1 MKFSILTFGCKVNQ
15 YDSQEMREAL
25 GAFMEEAHR
34 GEPAEVVVVNTCT
47 VTAEAD
53 RQSRQAMRRL
63 RRTNPSARIIASGC
77 YARRASEEL
86 LKDGLADAVARGT
99 GPGPLLDA
107 LGLSAPK
114 NSGRRGIGG
123 FAGHARA
130 FVKVQDGCDR
140 RCAFCI
146 VPLVRG
152 KSESRP
158 AGDIINE
165 VRGLAGGGV
174 PEVVLCGVRL
184 NAYRDPQGGGKL
196 ASLVQSL
203 LDIPELV
210 RPSKDGRDLAHSG
223 RARLRLSSIYPGDV
237 EPELVELLAGHP
249 RMCRHAHL
257 PIQSGS
263 DPVLRAM
270 RRGYTAADIKALAG
284 GLRRLSPSLGLTA
297 DIIAG
302 FPGET
307 EEDVRATMELLAECG
322 FHRLHLF
329 PFSARP
335 GTPAAALEPVPAPL
349 IKERMGRLAELG
361 RSLLIKSQEKEVGRE
376 AEVVVEAR
384 ERGGWRRGVTGNYH
398 TVMFQGAAGVAG
410 AIARLKI
417 TGIEDGALRGVPAGG
432 G

>member
-25 GAFMEEAHR
+25 GSFLEEAQK
-34 GEPAEVVVVNTCT
+34 GEKAGVVVVNTCT

-53 RQSRQAMRRL
+53 RQSRQAMRRI
-63 RRTNPSARIIASGC
+63 RRSNPEARIIASGC

-86 LKDGLADAVARGT
+86 LKEGLADAVVQGT

-107 LGLSAPK
+107 LGMSSRRAVE
-114 NSGRRGIGG
+114 RRGIAG
-123 FAGHARA
+123 FAGHTRA

-146 VPLVRG
+146 VPAVRG
-152 KSESRP
+152 KSESRF
-158 AGDIINE
+158 ALEITEE
-165 VRGLAGGGV
+165 VRGLAVGGV

-184 NAYRDPQGGGKL
+184 NAYRDPLSGGKL
-196 ASLVQSL
+196 ASLVEGL
-203 LDIPELV
+203 LAIPEI
-210 RPSKDGRDLAHSG
+210 
-223 RARLRLSSIYPGDV
+223 ARLRLSSIYPGDV
-237 EPELVELLAGHP
+237 EPALIELLAGHP
-249 RMCRHAHL
+249 RMCPHAHL
-257 PIQSGS
+257 PVQSGS
-263 DPVLRAM
+263 DSVLRAM
-270 RRGYTAADIKALAG
+270 RRGYTAEDIRALAG
-284 GLRRLSPSLGLTA
+284 GLRRINPAMGLTA

-307 EEDVRATMELLAECG
+307 DLDVRATMELLVECG

-335 GTPAAALEPVPAPL
+335 GTPAAEMEPVPAPL

-361 RSLLIKSQEKEVGRE
+361 QTLLINAQKREVGRE
-376 AEVVVEAR
+376 TEVVVEAR

-398 TVMFQGAAGVAG
+398 TVMFRGPAG
-410 AIARLKI
+410 ASGALARLRI

-432 G
+432 GGA

>member
-25 GAFMEEAHR
+25 GVFMSEAGR
-34 GEPAEVVVVNTCT
+34 GEKAEVVVVNTCT

-63 RRTNPSARIIASGC
+63 RRANPRAKIIASGC
-77 YARRASEEL
+77 YARRASDEL
-86 LKDGLADAVARGT
+86 LKEGLADVVVQGT

-107 LGLSAPK
+107 LGMPERKGAP
-114 NSGRRGIGG
+114 GHGIGA

-146 VPLVRG
+146 VPAVRG

-158 AGDIINE
+158 AREIIAE
-165 VRGLAGGGV
+165 IQGLARGGV

-184 NAYRDPQGGGKL
+184 NAYRDPENGGKL
-196 ASLVQSL
+196 ASLVEGL
-203 LDIPELV
+203 LAIPELI
-210 RPSKDGRDLAHSG
+210 
-223 RARLRLSSIYPGDV
+223 RLRLSSIYPGDV
-237 EPELVELLAGHP
+237 EPELIALLAGHP

-257 PIQSGS
+257 PVQSGS
-263 DPVLRAM
+263 DAVLSAM
-270 RRGYTAADIKALAG
+270 RRGYTAGDIRALAG
-284 GLRRLSPSLGLTA
+284 ELRRIAPNMGLTA

-307 EEDVRATMELLAECG
+307 DGDVRATMDLLSGCG

-335 GTPAAALEPVPAPL
+335 GTPAAALKPVPAPL
-349 IKERMGRLAELG
+349 IKERMGMLAELG
-361 RSLLIKSQEKEVGRE
+361 KTLLIKSQEREVGRE

-384 ERGGWRRGVTGNYH
+384 ERGGWRRGVTDNYH
-398 TVMFQGAAGVAG
+398 TVMFQGASGNAG
-410 AIARLKI
+410 ALARLRI

>member
-1 MKFSILTFGCKVNQ
+1 MS
-15 YDSQEMREAL
+15 EA
-25 GAFMEEAHR
+25 GR
-34 GEPAEVVVVNTCT
+34 GEKAEVVVVNTCT

-53 RQSRQAMRRL
+53 RQSRQAMRRI
-63 RRTNPSARIIASGC
+63 RRGNPGAKIIASGC
-77 YARRASEEL
+77 YARRASDEL
-86 LKDGLADAVARGT
+86 IGEGLADAVVQGT

-107 LGLSAPK
+107 LGMPGKKGAP
-114 NSGRRGIGG
+114 RRGIGG

-146 VPLVRG
+146 VPSVRG

-158 AGDIINE
+158 AIEIIE
-165 VRGLAGGGV
+165 EIRGLARGGV

-184 NAYRDPQGGGKL
+184 NAYRDPENGGKL
-196 ASLVQSL
+196 ASLVEGL
-203 LDIPELV
+203 LAIPELN
-210 RPSKDGRDLAHSG
+210 
-223 RARLRLSSIYPGDV
+223 RLRLSSIYPGDV
-237 EPELVELLAGHP
+237 EPELVALLAGHP

-257 PIQSGS
+257 PVQSGS
-263 DPVLRAM
+263 DSVLQAM
-270 RRGYTAADIKALAG
+270 RRGYTAGDIRALAG
-284 GLRRLSPSLGLTA
+284 ELRRIAPNMGLTA

-307 EEDVRATMELLAECG
+307 DGDVRATMDLLADCG

-335 GTPAAALEPVPAPL
+335 GTPAAALKPVSAPL
-349 IKERMGRLAELG
+349 IKERMGMLAELG
-361 RSLLIKSQEKEVGRE
+361 KTLLIKSQEKEVGRE

-384 ERGGWRRGVTGNYH
+384 ERGGWRRGVTDNYH
-398 TVMFQGAAGVAG
+398 TVMFQGASGSAG
-410 AIARLKI
+410 ALARLRI